1 MSNTTANR
9 LTRNDLARVFRQ
21 NYGAASK
28 LARELKLSRAT
39 ISKWFQ
45 GLMTS
50 RRIED
55 AVRQRA
61 MELCQ
66 STGTPTDNLHS
77 TELQIEC

>member
-1 MSNTTANR
+1 M
-9 LTRNDLARVFRQ
+9 FRR

-28 LARELKLSRAT
+28 LARELNLSRAT

-61 MELCQ
+61 MELCEAA
-66 STGTPTDNLHS
+66 GTPTDSLQS
-77 TELQIEC
+77 TELQIEF